1 MQEIHASQVKAARAL
16 IGWSQEDLA
25 GLTGLSS
32 TTIRKIENGVISPRS
47 RTMNAI
53 RDAIEKAGWELIYP
67 EGIRRRQQE
76 ITIYNGVDGKDR
88 FYNAMMEHVRANGCE
103 IYASFLSQDML
114 MRSLGAHT
122 KSNINRL
129 DQLNEVAQ
137 VKCLLAEPNDMP
149 LLLQN
154 FQFRTITERYMA
166 GAPFFIYGNNI
177 VFALPEGK
185 ESFQYLLHSNGNL
198 SQCFQSRFHDLW
210 DVANPLLHAINGKNA
225 RTG

>member
-1 MQEIHASQVKAARAL
+1 MQEIHATQVKAARAL

-25 GLTGLSS
+25 NLTGLSS

-53 RDAIEKAGWELIYP
+53 RDTIEKAGWEFIYP
-67 EGIRRRQQE
+67 EGIRRRQEE
-76 ITIYNGVDGKDR
+76 ITIYNGMDGTDR
-88 FYNAMMEHVRANGCE
+88 FFNAMMEHVRANGGE

-122 KSNINRL
+122 KSNVHRL

-137 VKCLLAEPNDMP
+137 VRCLLAEPNDMP
-149 LLLQN
+149 ILLQN
-154 FQFRTITERYMA
+154 FQFRTIAEHYMT
-166 GAPFFIYGNNI
+166 GAPFFIYGNNFA
-177 VFALPEGK
+177 FALPEGK
-185 ESFQYLLHSNGNL
+185 ETFQYLLHGNSNL
-198 SQCFQSRFHDLW
+198 SQSFQSRFHDLW

-225 RTG
+225 QTG